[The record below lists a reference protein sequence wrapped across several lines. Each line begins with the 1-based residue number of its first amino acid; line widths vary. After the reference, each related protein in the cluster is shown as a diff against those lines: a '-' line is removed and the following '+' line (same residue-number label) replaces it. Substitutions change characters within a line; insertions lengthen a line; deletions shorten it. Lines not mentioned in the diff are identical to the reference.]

1 MKNTNYKQ
9 NFANRLLTVS
19 AVIIM
24 ISGAIYF
31 GSYLIRSSESE
42 ETNDAQVE
50 SYINPVSARAS
61 GYITN
66 VRFEEHQEV
75 KKGDTL
81 VILDNQ
87 EYTFKVHE
95 AEAILEDAYA
105 QTQVLDAAINV
116 AETVILVSKNQ
127 ISSAKARLWQ
137 QKQDN
142 VRFQKLLSDEAV
154 TGQEYEQVK
163 TRYDVAE
170 SDFNATQNALLGNLS
185 KIRELK
191 TRRALLN
198 ADIKRKQAL
207 LDLAK
212 INLKYT
218 VITSPYSGKTGRKT
232 ILEGQ
237 QVQLGQP
244 LVSIVNENQK
254 WITANFK
261 ETQMSNMH
269 VGSAV
274 KITVDAFSGKT
285 YDGKI
290 EAIAASTGSR
300 FSLLPADNSTGNFV
314 KIIQRIPVK
323 IVFTNDKDIAE
334 VTSGMNV
341 TVTVQNKKS

>member
-1 MKNTNYKQ
+1 MKNKNYKVS
-9 NFANRLLTVS
+9 FANRLLSIS
-19 AVIIM
+19 AVLILL
-24 ISGAIYF
+24 SGAIYSCF
-31 GSYLIRSSESE
+31 YLFSASDFE

-61 GYITN
+61 GYISK

-81 VILDNQ
+81 VTLDNR
-87 EYTFKVHE
+87 EYAFKVQE
-95 AEAILEDAYA
+95 AEAILEDANA
-105 QTQVLDAAINV
+105 QTKVLEAAINV

-127 ISSAKARLWQ
+127 ITSAKARLWQ

-142 VRFQKLLSDEAV
+142 ARFQKLLSDEAV

-163 TRYDVAE
+163 TRYDVAQ
-170 SDFNATQNALLGNLS
+170 SDYSASENALLGNLS

-191 TRRALLN
+191 TRKALLN

-207 LDLAK
+207 LNLAK
-212 INLKYT
+212 INLSYT

-237 QVQLGQP
+237 QVQMGQP

-261 ETQMSNMH
+261 ETQVSQMH

-285 YDGKI
+285 YEGKI
-290 EAIAASTGSR
+290 EAIAASTGSK

-323 IVFTNDKDIAE
+323 IAFTNEKDIQE
-334 VTSGMNV
+334 VKSGMNV
-341 TVTVQNKKS
+341 TVSVQNK

>member
-1 MKNTNYKQ
+1 MKNKNYKVSS
-9 NFANRLLTVS
+9 ANRLLSIS
-19 AVIIM
+19 AVLILL
-24 ISGAIYF
+24 SGAIYSCF
-31 GSYLIRSSESE
+31 YLFSASDFQ

-61 GYITN
+61 GYISK

-75 KKGDTL
+75 EKGDTL
-81 VILDNQ
+81 VVLDNR
-87 EYTFKVHE
+87 EYTFKVQE
-95 AEAILEDAYA
+95 AEAILEDANA
-105 QTQVLDAAINV
+105 QTKVLEAAINV

-127 ISSAKARLWQ
+127 IAAAKARLWQ
-137 QKQDN
+137 QRQDN
-142 VRFQKLLSDEAV
+142 ARFQKLLSEEAV

-163 TRYDVAE
+163 TRYDVAQ
-170 SDFNATQNALLGNLS
+170 SDYNASENALLGNLS

-191 TRRALLN
+191 TRKALLN

-207 LDLAK
+207 LNLAK
-212 INLKYT
+212 INLGYT

-237 QVQLGQP
+237 QVQVGQP

-261 ETQMSNMH
+261 ETQVSQMQ

-285 YDGKI
+285 YHGKI
-290 EAIAASTGSR
+290 QAIAASTGSR

-323 IVFTNDKDIAE
+323 IAFTNEKDIQE
-334 VTSGMNV
+334 VKSGMNV
-341 TVTVQNKKS
+341 TVSVQNK